1 MSVTPRN
8 LYLCIHGHF
17 YQPPRE
23 NAWTENIEIQESAYP
38 FHDWNERIFYESYLP
53 NTQAKV
59 YDDKGYLIDLVNNF
73 DYMNFN
79 FGPTLISWIEKKHP
93 DIYEKII
100 EADKRSVKERNGH
113 GNAIAQV
120 YNHMIMPLANERD
133 KITQIKWGLR
143 DFEYRFK
150 RKSEGIWLAETAC
163 NEATLEALV
172 DEGIKYLILEPTQAE
187 RVCKMKIKDS
197 APSLTSYSED
207 KVTECIDVSHGGLN
221 PKIPYRCFLEK
232 NPHKY
237 IDIFFYDGPISKA
250 VSFEDLLTD
259 AKIFASR
266 IESAA
271 DASSNYP
278 QLISIATDGETYG
291 HHKKY
296 GDRVLAYLLKIEAP
310 RRGFKVVNYA
320 EYLEENAPRYTVKL
334 KAGHNGEGTSW
345 SCPHG
350 VSRWKEHCGCRG
362 DGPAEWTQEWRGPLR
377 DTLDFLRDEL
387 IKIFECQASKYF
399 KNPWEARNN
408 YIDVVL
414 DRSLDSI
421 GKFFENNALDYR
433 SMRADE
439 ITNCLK
445 LFEMQRNAMLMY
457 TSCAWFFTELS
468 GIETVQV
475 IQYAARA
482 LELAKHLSAFFDLTI
497 EPLRLEFFKRLSL
510 AQSNIP
516 ELKNAQVIY
525 QKYVR
530 PSIVSPKK
538 LIANLV
544 INSLFEEEEQEKI
557 DYDCFLVKVLKKRQE
572 SFGNLRLSF
581 GRVQVS
587 SKVTL
592 ECMDFVYCV
601 LQFGTFDFRCSIKSI
616 SIFKDMDTAEEELF
630 NALYSAQ
637 VVDLLRSIDHYFGK
651 EYFSLQDM
659 LQADRIN
666 VVSELTKE
674 IIEEISRTYDSIYEK
689 HRMINEIYQTI
700 NLPIPPEIY
709 FATEFSLNKK
719 LSIELEELAVK
730 GFDPNKF
737 YGVVKILQIGRAN
750 KVRIDTGKI
759 SKFLSN
765 ELGGRILKLKAFFNG
780 ESENDA
786 DIVQESIN
794 IINFA
799 EGLKIPLRFEELQ
812 LQLYKALEILPK
824 KIDSGVFE
832 LADRLMVKIK
842 IEKHS
847 SSERLSAKF
856 EELSI

>member
-1 MSVTPRN
+1 MESQKQDI
-8 LYLCIHGHF
+8 YLCIHGHF

-23 NAWTENIEIQESAYP
+23 NAWTENIELQESAYP
-38 FHDWNERIFYESYLP
+38 FHDWNERIFHECYLP
-53 NTQAKV
+53 NTIAKV
-59 YDDKGYLIDLVNNF
+59 YNEKNYLEDIINNF
-73 DYMNFN
+73 EYINFN
-79 FGPTLISWIEKKHP
+79 FGPTLISWLEKKHP
-93 DIYEKII
+93 ETYEKIL
-100 EADKRSVKERNGH
+100 EADRKSFELRGH

-120 YNHMIMPLANERD
+120 YNHMIMPLANKAD

-163 NEATLEALV
+163 NEATLEALI
-172 DEGIKYLILEPTQAE
+172 DEGLKYVILEPTQAE
-187 RVCKMKIKDS
+187 RVCRMKIKDS
-197 APSLTSYSED
+197 APSITSYSED
-207 KVTECIDVSHGGLN
+207 KVIECFDVSNGGLN
-221 PKIPYRCFLEK
+221 PKIPYRCFIK
-232 NPHKY
+232 NNPEKY

-250 VSFEDLLTD
+250 VSFENLLTD
-259 AKIFASR
+259 SKIFADR
-266 IESAA
+266 IQNAC
-271 DASSNYP
+271 DNSSSYP

-291 HHKKY
+291 HHKAY
-296 GDRVLAYLLKIEAP
+296 GDRVLAYLLKSEAP
-310 RRGFKVVNYA
+310 KRGFKVVNYA
-320 EYLEENAPRYTVKL
+320 EFLEKHPPRYTVEL
-334 KAGHNGEGTSW
+334 KDGKNHEGTSW

-350 VSRWKEHCGCRG
+350 VDRWKLHCGCRG
-362 DGPAEWTQEWRGPLR
+362 DGPAEWTQHWRGPLR
-377 DTLDFLRDEL
+377 ASLDYLRDEL
-387 IKIFECQASKYF
+387 VKIFENYASKFF
-399 KNPWEARNN
+399 KNPWEARNA
-408 YIDVVL
+408 YIEIVL

-421 GKFFENNALDYR
+421 GKFFEEQSIDYK
-433 SMRADE
+433 SLKADE
-439 ITNCLK
+439 ITLCLK
-445 LFEMQRNAMLMY
+445 LLEMQRHSMLMY

-482 LELAKHLSAFFDLTI
+482 IELAKHISAFFDSTI
-497 EPLRLEFFKRLSL
+497 EPIRIEFFKRLSE

-516 ELKNAQVIY
+516 ELKNGQIIY

-557 DYDCFLVKVLKKRQE
+557 DYDCFLVKVVRKRQE

-592 ECMDFVYCV
+592 ECMDFTYCV
-601 LQFGTFDFRCSIKSI
+601 LQFGTFDFRCSIKSV

-659 LQADRIN
+659 FQADRIK
-666 VVSELTKE
+666 VVTELTKE
-674 IIEEISRTYDSIYEK
+674 IVEEISRTYDSIYEK

-719 LSIELEELAVK
+719 LSQELEELADK

-737 YGVVKILQIGRAN
+737 YGVIKILQIGRAN
-750 KVRIDTGKI
+750 KVHIDLRKV
-759 SKFLSN
+759 SAFLSK
-765 ELGGRILKLKAFFNG
+765 ELGQRILKIKEIFHGGLV
-780 ESENDA
+780 SENDL
-786 DIVQESIN
+786 VQESIN
-794 IINFA
+794 IIEFA
-799 EGLKIPLRFEELQ
+799 EGLKVPLEYETVQ
-812 LQLYKALEILPK
+812 LLLFKALEKLPK
-824 KIDSGVFE
+824 QINSGIFE
-832 LADRLMVKIK
+832 LADRLKVKIR
-842 IEKHS
+842 IERHS
-847 SSERLSAKF
+847 SSEKLTAKF
-856 EELSI
+856 EELNI